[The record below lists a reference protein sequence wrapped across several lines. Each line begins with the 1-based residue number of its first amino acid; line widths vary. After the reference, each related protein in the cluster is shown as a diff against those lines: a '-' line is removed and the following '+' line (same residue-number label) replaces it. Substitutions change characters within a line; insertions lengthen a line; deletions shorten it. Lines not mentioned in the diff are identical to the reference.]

1 VLVGPP
7 SATAT
12 NNGFVYESILDST
25 DSTQNITKWFNDG
38 NLIAIISEDAFT
50 PKSSIT
56 GFATIKK
63 GITLTT
69 AIADTKFQGTAT
81 DADALGGVAAANYLR
96 SNANDTTSGTISIAN
111 DGGLVVG
118 ADSDFTFT
126 VDSTGGIISNTVSN
140 TDIKFKVNDAGVTT
154 TVMTIDG
161 SESRVG
167 IGTISPTTK
176 LDVSGTVNATAFTGP
191 ITGAVVGNVT
201 GSASLNLL
209 LTGGTLTGTLNSQAI
224 IPTDDNTYD
233 LGSSSKKFANF
244 HTTTAS
250 MTTLTATG
258 TATIGTVEATNI
270 GFADSSITVNGIS
283 TDGELGGDANG
294 VFTNASNSMLVTEQA
309 VKRYVDRQA
318 DLYFSLDT
326 TGLNQTASAGTSGSV
341 AELLGTL
348 APVANFRPLTKA
360 YVASVVQNANTI
372 ATTTDTVSSIG
383 STKTFLTGVTPS
395 IANPT
400 RNNDLIYRVNSG
412 GTSWEYV
419 SG

>member
-1 VLVGPP
+1 LVGPP

-270 GFADSSITVNGIS
+270 GFADSSYC
-283 TDGELGGDANG
+283 
-294 VFTNASNSMLVTEQA
+294 Q
-309 VKRYVDRQA
+309 RYI
-318 DLYFSLDT
+318 
-326 TGLNQTASAGTSGSV
+326 N
-341 AELLGTL
+341 
-348 APVANFRPLTKA
+348 
-360 YVASVVQNANTI
+360 
-372 ATTTDTVSSIG
+372 
-383 STKTFLTGVTPS
+383 
-395 IANPT
+395 
-400 RNNDLIYRVNSG
+400 
-412 GTSWEYV
+412 
-419 SG
+419 

>member
-1 VLVGPP
+1 
-7 SATAT
+7 
-12 NNGFVYESILDST
+12 
-25 DSTQNITKWFNDG
+25 
-38 NLIAIISEDAFT
+38 
-50 PKSSIT
+50 
-56 GFATIKK
+56 
-63 GITLTT
+63 
-69 AIADTKFQGTAT
+69 
-81 DADALGGVAAANYLR
+81 
-96 SNANDTTSGTISIAN
+96 
-111 DGGLVVG
+111 
-118 ADSDFTFT
+118 
-126 VDSTGGIISNTVSN
+126 
-140 TDIKFKVNDAGVTT
+140 
-154 TVMTIDG
+154 
-161 SESRVG
+161 VG

-372 ATTTDTVSSIG
+372 ATTTDTVTTIG